1 MPASVSWPGRAR
13 RALAEQA
20 ERLRQSLDSLGQ
32 QLREGIAGE
41 IARAVAAA
49 VCEAV
54 RAALDCRP
62 ADQFRRPYTR
72 PVRPSAAWD
81 DPRESEW
88 SDGPDDEPLRDEW
101 DGGRWDE
108 PEDLPDRSSAPP
120 AHRPPEPGRGS
131 EALLLLWQGLLWWL
145 RGRGWWTALGTGLL
159 AAAAAFAGNSLL
171 ASVAGVAAA
180 VSGLVALSD
189 SAESGAAALS
199 EAVEPE

>member
-13 RALAEQA
+13 RTLAEQA
-20 ERLRQSLDSLGQ
+20 ERLRRSLEALGQ
-32 QLREGIAGE
+32 QLRESIAGE

-62 ADQFRRPYTR
+62 ADQFRRPYPR
-72 PVRPSAAWD
+72 PGRGPEMWN

-88 SDGPDDEPLRDEW
+88 SDGLDDELRDGW
-101 DGGRWDE
+101 DGGRWGE
-108 PEDLPDRSSAPP
+108 PEDVPDRAPAPP
-120 AHRPPEPGRGS
+120 ATRRGN
-131 EALLLLWQGLLWWL
+131 EALPLLWQGLLWWL
-145 RGRGWWTALGTGLL
+145 RGRGWWTALGAGLL

-180 VSGLVALSD
+180 VSGLLALSE

-199 EAVEPE
+199 EAVKP

>member
-1 MPASVSWPGRAR
+1 MPASVTWPARAG

-20 ERLRQSLDSLGQ
+20 ERLRASLDSLGER
-32 QLREGIAGE
+32 LRESIAGE

-62 ADQFRRPYTR
+62 ADSYRRDHVLTG
-72 PVRPSAAWD
+72 RPSAAWD

-88 SDGPDDEPLRDEW
+88 SDGLDDEPLRDGW
-101 DGGRWDE
+101 DGGHWDE
-108 PEDLPDRSSAPP
+108 PEGPPDRTPAPP
-120 AHRPPEPGRGS
+120 ATGRKA
-131 EALLLLWQGLLWWL
+131 EALPLVWQGLLWWL
-145 RGRGWWTALGTGLL
+145 RGRGWRTALGTGLL
-159 AAAAAFAGNSLL
+159 AIAAAFAGNSLL

-180 VSGLVALSD
+180 VSGLLALSE

-199 EAVEPE
+199 EAVKP

>member
-13 RALAEQA
+13 RTLAGQA
-20 ERLRQSLDSLGQ
+20 ERLRQSLEALGQ

-62 ADQFRRPYTR
+62 ADQSRRPHAR

-81 DPRESEW
+81 DPRESGR
-88 SDGPDDEPLRDEW
+88 SDGLDDELRDAW
-101 DGGRWDE
+101 DGRWDE
-108 PEDLPDRSSAPP
+108 PEDLPERAPAPP
-120 AHRPPEPGRGS
+120 APGRGN
-131 EALLLLWQGLLWWL
+131 EALPLLWQGLLWWL
-145 RGRGWWTALGTGLL
+145 RGRGWRTALGAGLL
-159 AAAAAFAGNSLL
+159 AIAAALAGNPLL

-180 VSGLVALSD
+180 VSGLLALSD
-189 SAESGAAALS
+189 SAASGAAALS
-199 EAVEPE
+199 EAVKP

>member
-13 RALAEQA
+13 RTLAEQA

-32 QLREGIAGE
+32 QLRESIAGE
-41 IARAVAAA
+41 IAGAVAAA

-62 ADQFRRPYTR
+62 ADSYRRNHVLPG
-72 PVRPSAAWD
+72 RPSAAWN

-88 SDGPDDEPLRDEW
+88 SDGLDDELRDEW

-108 PEDLPDRSSAPP
+108 PEGLPDRTPAPP
-120 AHRPPEPGRGS
+120 APPEPSRGA
-131 EALLLLWQGLLWWL
+131 EALPLLWQGLLWWL
-145 RGRGWWTALGTGLL
+145 SGRGWWTALGAGLL

-180 VSGLVALSD
+180 VSGLIALCD
-189 SAESGAAALS
+189 SAASGAAAVS
-199 EAVEPE
+199 EAVKP

>member
-1 MPASVSWPGRAR
+1 MPASVTWPARAG

-20 ERLRQSLDSLGQ
+20 ERLRASLDSLGER
-32 QLREGIAGE
+32 LRESIAGE

-62 ADQFRRPYTR
+62 VDSYRRDHVLPGR
-72 PVRPSAAWD
+72 PAAAWD
-81 DPRESEW
+81 RPRQDEW
-88 SDGPDDEPLRDEW
+88 SDGLDDEPLRDEW

-108 PEDLPDRSSAPP
+108 PEGVPDRAPAQP
-120 AHRPPEPGRGS
+120 ATGRNT
-131 EALLLLWQGLLWWL
+131 EALPLVWQGLLWWL
-145 RGRGWWTALGTGLL
+145 RGRGWQTALGAGLL

-180 VSGLVALSD
+180 VSGLLALSE

-199 EAVEPE
+199 EAVKP

>member
-13 RALAEQA
+13 RTLAEQA
-20 ERLRQSLDSLGQ
+20 ERLRRSLDSLGQ
-32 QLREGIAGE
+32 QLRESIAGE

-62 ADQFRRPYTR
+62 ADEFRRPYTR
-72 PVRPSAAWD
+72 PGRPSAAWD

-88 SDGPDDEPLRDEW
+88 SDGLDDEPLRDGW

-108 PEDLPDRSSAPP
+108 PEDLPDRSPAPP
-120 AHRPPEPGRGS
+120 ATGRNT
-131 EALLLLWQGLLWWL
+131 EALPLLWQGLLWWL
-145 RGRGWWTALGTGLL
+145 SGRGWWTALGAGLL
-159 AAAAAFAGNSLL
+159 AAAAALAGNPLL

-180 VSGLVALSD
+180 VSGLLALSEC
-189 SAESGAAALS
+189 AESGAAALS
-199 EAVEPE
+199 EAVKP

>member
-1 MPASVSWPGRAR
+1 MPASVSGPGRAR
-13 RALAEQA
+13 RTLAEQA
-20 ERLRQSLDSLGQ
+20 ERLRRSLDSLGQ
-32 QLREGIAGE
+32 QLRESIAGE

-62 ADQFRRPYTR
+62 ADSYRRDHVLTG
-72 PVRPSAAWD
+72 RPSAAWD

-88 SDGPDDEPLRDEW
+88 SDGLDDEPLRDEW

-108 PEDLPDRSSAPP
+108 PENLPDRAPAPP
-120 AHRPPEPGRGS
+120 AHRPPEPGRGT
-131 EALLLLWQGLLWWL
+131 EPLPLLWQGLLWWL
-145 RGRGWWTALGTGLL
+145 SGRGWWTALGTGLL
-159 AAAAAFAGNSLL
+159 AVAAAFAGNSLL

-180 VSGLVALSD
+180 VSGLLALSD

-199 EAVEPE
+199 EAVEP